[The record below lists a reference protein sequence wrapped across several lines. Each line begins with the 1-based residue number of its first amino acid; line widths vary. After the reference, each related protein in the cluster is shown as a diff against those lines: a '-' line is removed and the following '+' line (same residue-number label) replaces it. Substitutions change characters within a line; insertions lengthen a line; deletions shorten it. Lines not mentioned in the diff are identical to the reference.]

1 MDRRSTSAAGQT
13 SQGAYALLSSSRL
26 SPCPSSSSRQTSCWP
41 LLQSRSG
48 ILTPRAGKKVKTKN
62 DESLGWRRR
71 LFMPTKEA
79 TPRREAQNSRDRTTV
94 REALLGGFVC
104 PMAHVAVALRAILG
118 EFLPLASVLCLWARN
133 LVGLLQPG
141 LTAGRHHDNPSLDP
155 G

>member
-1 MDRRSTSAAGQT
+1 MSKKHNEKGKRIYASVILSYTRSVRPAQRAA
-13 SQGAYALLSSSRL
+13 
-26 SPCPSSSSRQTSCWP
+26 
-41 LLQSRSG
+41 
-48 ILTPRAGKKVKTKN
+48 
-62 DESLGWRRR
+62 RR
-71 LFMPTKEA
+71 LPSTAQTK
-79 TPRREAQNSRDRTTV
+79 NSRDRTTV